1 MRKTI
6 LSSLVALLVPF
17 AMFAVDPFNDGFAD
31 KRMEAYLENAGKLYE
46 DASFK
51 GVPGMTG
58 KKCIALTYDNEMEAE
73 FHPVPVSDLKAY
85 VLSFRGQWE
94 NSETLDN
101 NPTFEAAVDERF
113 IFQIPYVPTMD
124 LLFLDADEK
133 PLKDEILMTMPYG
146 KWREYKQV
154 FFPPEGA
161 AFMRLKIKSGSNPG
175 VFYVDNIK
183 FEPVKNPPDEIN
195 LSFGDVIQDSSG
207 SVYGFKVYAL
217 LQKNSSGKLMYNPG
231 YGSISSSISMSGP
244 GKYRVTFKGEVI
256 RNKGGAVSL
265 AVIFMDSSGRKI
277 GETASKKIDTEPLEL
292 TFPKEASRIKL
303 LIYNHLLEEIRITKL
318 NP

>member
-1 MRKTI
+1 MRKAI
-6 LSSLVALLVPF
+6 LSSLAAFLAPLALL
-17 AMFAVDPFNDGFAD
+17 AADPFNDGFAD

-51 GVPGMTG
+51 EVPGMTG

-85 VLSFRGQWE
+85 ALSFRGQWE

-113 IFQIPYVPTMD
+113 IFQIPYIPTVD
-124 LLFLDADEK
+124 LVFLDADEK

-146 KWREYKQV
+146 KWRDYRHV

-161 AFMRLKIKSGSNPG
+161 AFMRLKIKSGRNPG
-175 VFYVDNIK
+175 VFYLDNIK
-183 FEPVKNPPDEIN
+183 FEPVKNPSDEIILN
-195 LSFGDVIQDSSG
+195 FGDAIQDSSG
-207 SVYGFKVYAL
+207 SIYGFKVYAL
-217 LQKNSSGKLMYNPG
+217 LQKNSIGKLMFNPG
-231 YGSISSSISMSGP
+231 YGSMSSSISMSGP

-265 AVIFMDSSGRKI
+265 AIHFIDSSGKKI
-277 GETASKKIDTEPLEL
+277 GEASSVKVDTKPLEF

-303 LIYNHLLEEIRITKL
+303 LIYNHLLEEIKITKL

>member
-1 MRKTI
+1 MTAA
-6 LSSLVALLVPF
+6 SLAPF

-51 GVPGMTG
+51 EVPGMSG
-58 KKCIALTYDNEMEAE
+58 KKCIALAYDNEMEAE
-73 FHPVPVSDLKAY
+73 FHPVPVSDSKAY
-85 VLSFRGQWE
+85 ILSFRGQWE

-113 IFQIPYVPTMD
+113 IFQIPYIPTVD
-124 LLFLDADEK
+124 LVFLDADEK

-146 KWREYKQV
+146 KWREYKHV

-161 AFMRLKIKSGSNPG
+161 AFMRLKIKSGRNPG
-175 VFYVDNIK
+175 VFYLDNIK
-183 FEPVKNPPDEIN
+183 FETLKKIPGETVLNFADIKPE
-195 LSFGDVIQDSSG
+195 SSG
-207 SVYGFKVYAL
+207 SVYGYKL
-217 LQKNSSGKLMYNPG
+217 PSSFQTGSNGKSMINAG
-231 YGSISSSISMSGP
+231 YGSTTPQIAVDGS

-265 AVIFMDSSGRKI
+265 ALHFIDSSGKKI
-277 GETASKKIDTEPLEL
+277 GEATSNKLDCEPMEFTL
-292 TFPKEASRIKL
+292 PKEAMRIKL
-303 LIYNHLLEEIRITKL
+303 SVYNHLLEEIKITKL
-318 NP
+318 TP